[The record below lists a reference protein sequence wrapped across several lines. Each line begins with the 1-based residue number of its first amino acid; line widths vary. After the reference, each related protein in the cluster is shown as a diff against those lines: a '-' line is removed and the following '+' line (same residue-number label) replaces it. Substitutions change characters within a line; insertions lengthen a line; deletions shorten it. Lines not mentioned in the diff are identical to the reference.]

1 MQLKLPVE
9 DASHVAEARRE
20 CIRIAER
27 AGFGE
32 ADAGRVAI
40 VATELA
46 TNLLK
51 HASRGGLIAG
61 LIEAGDG
68 YAVQILSLDKGA
80 GIPDLAAATRDGFS
94 TAGSPGT
101 GLGAL
106 RRMSDVFEVSTLPG
120 EGTAMLAVLCASRS
134 PGREKRFKWGAVSIP
149 KQGEEVCGD
158 TWAAESSEGSRTTVL
173 VADGLGHGYG
183 AFEAA
188 QEAVRIFR
196 RQAGAPVEA
205 IVAAINAGL
214 NKTRGA
220 AVAIARIDYERG
232 LVTYAGIGNIAGAI
246 FAEDSVRRMVS
257 LNGTAGLAVRRIQAF
272 EYPLPKGSR
281 VALASDGIASSW
293 SMLKYPGLIR
303 ANPALAAGVIF
314 RDFERGR
321 DDATIFVAAGEDA

>member
-32 ADAGRVAI
+32 ADAGRVGI
-40 VATELA
+40 VVTELA

-51 HASRGGLIAG
+51 HATSGVLIAG
-61 LIEAGDG
+61 LIEAPSG
-68 YAVQILSLDKGA
+68 YAVQILSLDKGD
-80 GIPDLAAATRDGFS
+80 GIADLAAATRDGFS

-106 RRMSDVFEVSTLPG
+106 RRLSDIFEVSTLPG
-120 EGTAMLAVLCASRS
+120 GGTAMLAVLYASRS
-134 PGREKRFKWGAVSIP
+134 AGHRTRPKWGAVSIP

-158 TWAAESSEGSRTTVL
+158 AWAEVSEGSQTTVL

-196 RQAGAPVEA
+196 QQAGAPVTA
-205 IVAAINAGL
+205 IVGAINAGL
-214 NKTRGA
+214 KKTRGA
-220 AVAIARIDYERG
+220 AIAIARLDYERG

-257 LNGTAGLAVRRIQAF
+257 LNGTAGLAVRHIQAF
-272 EYPLPKGSR
+272 DYPLPKGSR
-281 VALASDGIASSW
+281 VALASDGIVSGW
-293 SMLKYPGLIR
+293 SILKYPGLLR
-303 ANPALAAGVIF
+303 ASPALAAGVIF

-321 DDATIFVAAGEDA
+321 DDTTIFVAAGEDA

>member
-9 DASHVAEARRE
+9 DASHVAQARRE

-32 ADAGRVAI
+32 ADAGQVGI

-51 HASRGGLIAG
+51 HASRGVLIAG
-61 LIEAGDG
+61 LIETGPG
-68 YAVQILSLDKGA
+68 CAVQILSLDKGA

-120 EGTAMLAVLCASRS
+120 EGTAMLAVLYANRGSRH
-134 PGREKRFKWGAVSIP
+134 EKRPKWGAVSIP

-158 TWAAESSEGSRTTVL
+158 TWAESSEGSRTTVL

-188 QEAVRIFR
+188 REAVRIFR
-196 RQAGAPVEA
+196 QQAGAPVEA

-214 NKTRGA
+214 KKTRGA
-220 AVAIARIDYERG
+220 AVSVARIDYERA

-246 FAEDSVRRMVS
+246 FAEDLVRRMVS

-272 EYPLPKGSR
+272 DYPLPKCSR

-293 SMLKYPGLIR
+293 SILKYPGLIR